1 VTKSA
6 RTFLILLLIAAN
18 ILNQADRQIIALLKP
33 MMETDLGWTDA
44 LYGTLVGAFQLAAAL
59 AFPLA
64 GWFVDRIEPKWAN
77 AAAVGTWSLAAAA
90 HGVASSFAQFLTA
103 RISLGAA
110 EALGTPITIK
120 TIAVMFEDGAS
131 RSLYLGMMGGAGAIG
146 AITVPFIV
154 PNLAVA
160 FGWRWTFVVAGAA
173 GLAWAVAWL
182 AAARSTSWRWHGTDQ
197 AEGSPVSWHLI
208 LKDWRVWSISVAK
221 VLSDQAWWFLLFWTP
236 DYLHRAFHLSVTQLS
251 LPVACIFVMSS
262 LGSLLGGVAPRTLAR
277 LGWTVAEVRRRVML
291 AAGLIIAPF
300 PFVFYVHDLWQVTA
314 WIGVV
319 IAAHQVFSVN
329 LFGVITDVMPA
340 NRVGRVTGVAAF
352 WGNLG
357 GMAIVQT
364 TGWLLTAGL
373 GYLPMLTFV
382 GLAYLA
388 APIWLRLTLPKGQT
402 PAAGFTAALA

>member
-1 VTKSA
+1 VTKSV
-6 RTFLILLLIAAN
+6 RTLLILLLIAAN

-33 MMETDLGWTDA
+33 MMETDLGWTDSV
-44 LYGTLVGAFQLAAAL
+44 YGTLVGAFQLAAAL

-64 GWFVDRIEPKWAN
+64 GWFVDSIEPKWAN
-77 AAAVGTWSLAAAA
+77 AAAVGIWSLAAAA
-90 HGVASSFAQFLTA
+90 HGIASSFAQFLTA
-103 RISLGAA
+103 RISLGAT

-120 TIAVMFEDGAS
+120 TIAVMSEDAGR

-173 GLAWAVAWL
+173 GLAWAIAWF
-182 AAARSTSWRWHGTDQ
+182 AAARGVRWHWHGTEQ
-197 AEGSPVSWHLI
+197 GEPVSWRSI
-208 LKDWRVWSISVAK
+208 LEDWCTWSISVAK

-236 DYLHRAFHLSVTQLS
+236 DYLHRSFHLSVTQLS

-262 LGSLLGGVAPRTLAR
+262 LGALLGGVAPQTLGR

-300 PFVFYVHDLWQVTA
+300 PFVFYVHDLWHTTA

-329 LFGVITDVMPA
+329 LFGVITDVMPT
-340 NRVGRVTGVAAF
+340 NRIGRVTGVGAF

-357 GMAIVQT
+357 GMAIVQA

-388 APIWLRLTLPKGQT
+388 APIWLRLTLPT
-402 PAAGFTAALA
+402 VPPHTVPRAEALA